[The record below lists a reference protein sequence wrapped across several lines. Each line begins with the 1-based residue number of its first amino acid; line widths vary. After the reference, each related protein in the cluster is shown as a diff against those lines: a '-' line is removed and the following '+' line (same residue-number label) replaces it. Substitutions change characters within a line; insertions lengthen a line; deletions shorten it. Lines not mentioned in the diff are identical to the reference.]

1 MCATD
6 MQGPSPLIVH
16 QPMFV
21 LLQAMLHISPLL
33 AVVIC
38 AAGWWSASPQN
49 PASTLPKM
57 CNPQVATTSILLGW
71 MGKSDQSKQCLLS
84 STMQCS

>member
-16 QPMFV
+16 QHVFV
-21 LLQAMLHISPLL
+21 LLQAMLRISPLL

-38 AAGWWSASPQN
+38 AAE
-49 PASTLPKM
+49 
-57 CNPQVATTSILLGW
+57 I
-71 MGKSDQSKQCLLS
+71 
-84 STMQCS
+84 